1 MKSSLCLR
9 CAHKLIMR
17 KKQRRNDEKMNIQIF
32 GTTKCFDTKKALR
45 YFKERS
51 ISCQFIDMKEK
62 GMSKG
67 EYQNVKQAV
76 GGLENMLDEK
86 CKDQDT
92 LALIRYIAEED
103 RDEKVLENQQVLR
116 TPIVRNG
123 RQASIGYQPDIW
135 KDWK

>member
-51 ISCQFIDMKEK
+51 ISCQFSDMKEK

-103 RDEKVLENQQVLR
+103 RDEKVLENQRVLR

>member
-1 MKSSLCLR
+1 MKSGLCLR

-17 KKQRRNDEKMNIQIF
+17 KKQRRNDEEMNIQIF

-51 ISCQFIDMKEK
+51 ISCQFSDMKEK

>member
-1 MKSSLCLR
+1 MGDQKQKSWTEFMKSSLCLR

-76 GGLENMLDEK
+76 
-86 CKDQDT
+86 
-92 LALIRYIAEED
+92 
-103 RDEKVLENQQVLR
+103 
-116 TPIVRNG
+116 
-123 RQASIGYQPDIW
+123 
-135 KDWK
+135 

>member
-1 MKSSLCLR
+1 
-9 CAHKLIMR
+9 
-17 KKQRRNDEKMNIQIF
+17 
-32 GTTKCFDTKKALR
+32 
-45 YFKERS
+45 
-51 ISCQFIDMKEK
+51 
-62 GMSKG
+62 
-67 EYQNVKQAV
+67 
-76 GGLENMLDEK
+76 MLDEK

-103 RDEKVLENQQVLR
+103 RDEKVLENQRVLR